1 MYCHVSLI
9 QAVVSLND
17 TLNPDFGTW
26 IEQKKPTILKK
37 LNVFFLF
44 LFFFLLLLNAWNG
57 FINPICCFFL
67 NTLELFVRVI

>member
-26 IEQKKPTILKK
+26 IEQKTTILKK
-37 LNVFFLF
+37 LNIFFSFSL
-44 LFFFLLLLNAWNG
+44 FFLLLLNAWNG

>member
-26 IEQKKPTILKK
+26 IEQKNPTILKK

>member
-1 MYCHVSLI
+1 MYCHVSMI

-26 IEQKKPTILKK
+26 IEQKTTILKK
-37 LNVFFLF
+37 LFFFPLVFFLF
-44 LFFFLLLLNAWNG
+44 SLNAWNG

-67 NTLELFVRVI
+67 NTLELFVCVI